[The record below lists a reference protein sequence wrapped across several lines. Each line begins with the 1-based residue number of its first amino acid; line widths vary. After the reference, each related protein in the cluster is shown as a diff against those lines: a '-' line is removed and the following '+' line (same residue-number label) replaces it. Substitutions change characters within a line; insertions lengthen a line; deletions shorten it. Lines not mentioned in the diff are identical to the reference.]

1 MGMKEAYQEKADAQL
16 REWHNWIERTK
27 FDPTILKVKKP
38 TEQQR
43 VVERLEDC
51 LRIAHIRLKEL
62 RSSQDERWELSKQAV
77 ERAMIDL
84 KIALDE
90 SGASRTGKIVELQ
103 VGRAHA
109 YEVYVRKGY

>member
-1 MGMKEAYQEKADAQL
+1 MGMKEAYQEKAEAQL

-27 FDPTILKVKKP
+27 FNPTLLKANKT

-43 VVERLEDC
+43 VVERLEDS
-51 LRIAHIRLKEL
+51 LQIAHIRLDEL
-62 RSSQDERWELSKQAV
+62 RFSQDERWELAKQAV

-84 KIALDE
+84 KQALDE
-90 SGASRTGKIVELQ
+90 SGASQAGKIVELQ

-109 YEVYVRKGY
+109 YEPFARKGY